1 MSGAVLLC
9 LWPNPGS
16 LCVAGMCGE
25 WNFLSLLCLVR
36 VEMDCKLER
45 GVGTTATPP
54 G

>member
-1 MSGAVLLC
+1 MELFSSVSGQTRV
-9 LWPNPGS
+9 

-25 WNFLSLLCLVR
+25 WHFLSLLCLVR
-36 VEMDCKLER
+36 MEMDCKLER